1 MLFNADHIPSVRL
14 KSFKRVFIVNMHYRY
29 TLTCFRLGVG
39 LSIIDT
45 VGVSLNTRWS
55 NCSVSAGVRVFPVLE
70 CWVELLLFL
79 EWSVFPVPRTGS
91 FVCSITATTCTPT
104 KVSSVQNRSST
115 SRIFCLQHSVR
126 FEQKNGFCTKTFFFV
141 WKMQWSYIQYTHIS
155 KTNLKRKI
163 INFNA

>member
-91 FVCSITATTCTPT
+91 FVCSITATTVHRPKYPVYKTDRQHQEYFVCNIVFDLNKKMGFVQKLFSLFGKCNGLIYNIPIYPKPT
-104 KVSSVQNRSST
+104 SNVK
-115 SRIFCLQHSVR
+115 
-126 FEQKNGFCTKTFFFV
+126 
-141 WKMQWSYIQYTHIS
+141 
-155 KTNLKRKI
+155 
-163 INFNA
+163 